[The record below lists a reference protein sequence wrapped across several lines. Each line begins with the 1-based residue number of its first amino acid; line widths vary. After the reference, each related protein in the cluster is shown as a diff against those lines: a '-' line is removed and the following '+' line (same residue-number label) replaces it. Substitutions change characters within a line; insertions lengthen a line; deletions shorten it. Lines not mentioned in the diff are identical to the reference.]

1 MFSTKQHFWLH
12 CRPKSNIWII
22 FMTKFLSNS
31 QVNSNWFLKKC
42 IRISIEQGVEILEKR
57 CLHLAGKIRKIRK
70 WMRKKQTMSSTE
82 SYDVMH
88 KETKYSKISNNLK
101 KKGTKGMTTH
111 FSNKDNSRIRWS
123 NSSSSLE
130 RRSASNVSRA
140 ESTNASASS
149 SSTSAAPA
157 EINELGL
164 TNPNSVG
171 TPKLASIALRECQQY
186 VKANCLA
193 SCNLLNTGKHTFAIL
208 PLRGTR

>member
-1 MFSTKQHFWLH
+1 MHPHFHRARSWDPWKKMSPFGRKDSKNQKMNEEKTNNELDGKLRCDAQGNQIFKDFKQ
-12 CRPKSNIWII
+12 
-22 FMTKFLSNS
+22 FL
-31 QVNSNWFLKKC
+31 
-42 IRISIEQGVEILEKR
+42 
-57 CLHLAGKIRKIRK
+57 
-70 WMRKKQTMSSTE
+70 
-82 SYDVMH
+82 
-88 KETKYSKISNNLK
+88 